1 MIRFKTSICYTC
13 AYLHFFSVNCR
24 LSGQTLPVS
33 TSFYKEV
40 KKKKKNILSY
50 PNMEFACSYY
60 IISGAGSSGEVYRNC
75 FVIPG

>member
-1 MIRFKTSICYTC
+1 ML
-13 AYLHFFSVNCR
+13 YLCISTLLFSE
-24 LSGQTLPVS
+24 LQTQWSDFTLS

-40 KKKKKNILSY
+40 KKKKKKILSY

-60 IISGAGSSGEVYRNC
+60 IISGAGSSGEVYRNR